1 MFGPLEIPQESLLL
15 QRFAGNEP
23 ILEVKKWT
31 LPKIGK
37 LQNMEI
43 FIISTT
49 SYRRFAREIPNEL
62 NESDVFGENNLR
74 QTGDHISQ
82 SL

>member
-1 MFGPLEIPQESLLL
+1 MFVFGPLKIPQESLLL

-37 LQNMEI
+37 WQNMEI

-49 SYRRFAREIPNEL
+49 LYRRFTREIPNEL
-62 NESDVFGENNLR
+62 NEYNVFGE
-74 QTGDHISQ
+74 
-82 SL
+82 